1 MIKLVVLLLQ
11 IAKQVFT
18 LVERRRLIAEG
29 ERQQIAKQLE
39 AIATAA
45 KMSQAIRA
53 EIKAMTDDEIDAALR
68 GDYRD

>member
-1 MIKLVVLLLQ
+1 MIQLVVLLLQ

-53 EIKAMTDDEIDAALR
+53 EIRMMTDDEIDAALR